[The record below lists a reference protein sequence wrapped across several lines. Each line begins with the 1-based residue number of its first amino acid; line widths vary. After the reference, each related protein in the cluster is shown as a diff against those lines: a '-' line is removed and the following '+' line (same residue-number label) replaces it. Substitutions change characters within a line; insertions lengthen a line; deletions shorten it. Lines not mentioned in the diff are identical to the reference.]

1 MDGSTAASGASIATA
16 TISNVEPVSSM
27 AASSGGNTSI
37 NRTGT
42 GRGKGKGRGRGKH
55 NHDDEELIS
64 TISRAPKR
72 AQNTPEMQLA
82 VVSYMNATE
91 GVIDDW
97 CTATD
102 HRKNVGIDKCLLT
115 LIGYLEIEVGSDTSA
130 IFKSPVPSK
139 DVRGPFPP
147 IPLPRS
153 LRIGFWL
160 AAGAE
165 GLDPRLDHEAQNLA
179 RS

>member
-1 MDGSTAASGASIATA
+1 MDGSTAASGAQIATA
-16 TISNVEPVSSM
+16 TIINVEPVSSM
-27 AASSGGNTSI
+27 AASSGGNTNI

-42 GRGKGKGRGRGKH
+42 GRGKGKGRSRGKG
-55 NHDDEELIS
+55 NRDDADLIS

-72 AQNTPEMQLA
+72 AQNTRDMQLV

-102 HRKNVGIDKCLLT
+102 HRKNVGMDKCLLT
-115 LIGYLEIEVGSDTSA
+115 LIGYLEGEVCSDTST
-130 IFKSPVPSK
+130 IYKSPVPSK

-165 GLDPRLDHEAQNLA
+165 GLDPRLDHEAQNRA

>member
-1 MDGSTAASGASIATA
+1 MDGPTAASAVPNGDGTIILDDVMYSTAASSG
-16 TISNVEPVSSM
+16 SM
-27 AASSGGNTSI
+27 AASSCGNTSK
-37 NRTGT
+37 GA
-42 GRGKGKGRGRGKH
+42 GRGKGKGAGKG
-55 NHDDEELIS
+55 S
-64 TISRAPKR
+64 TSNPPKR
-72 AQNTPEMQLA
+72 AQNTPEMQLV
-82 VVSYMNATE
+82 VVSYMVKSDN
-91 GVIDDW
+91 VIDDW

-102 HRKNVGIDKCLLT
+102 HRKNVGMDKCLLT
-115 LIGYLEIEVGSDTSA
+115 LIGYLEGEVCSDTSS
-130 IFKSPVPSK
+130 IYKSPVPSK

-165 GLDPRLDHEAQNLA
+165 GLDPRLDHEAQNRA